1 MLPIYSKLTSPFNLI
16 YGNDTRKKKRK
27 THPKPGHGAL
37 KVSGIQVP
45 KMAARA
51 MDGFCDALVGVPFQ
65 QKKEKK
71 THDLSSQRH
80 FLPRISKTNECQNH
94 P

>member
-1 MLPIYSKLTSPFNLI
+1 M
-16 YGNDTRKKKRK
+16 KKRK

-65 QKKEKK
+65 QRKKRKLTIYHRSGTSCREYLKQ
-71 THDLSSQRH
+71 TNVRIIRRLSIAGKEHNICR
-80 FLPRISKTNECQNH
+80 
-94 P
+94 